1 MQLASCLEGGH
12 GSGKLGV
19 GGVRQGEAAIRNLLS
34 LSGRNHAKGQGV
46 AGKTKMRPDKLDC
59 GPARNTP
66 IDNKANLVNWMSGL
80 RSLACGTNYNQTMGQ
95 WAQFKKKISIFQVDK
110 YVHHKDMRSQDARCV
125 NDYKKATKIK
135 DIRLQSSRG

>member
-1 MQLASCLEGGH
+1 MQLASCLEG
-12 GSGKLGV
+12 V
-19 GGVRQGEAAIRNLLS
+19 MVRENWGWGASDKGEAAIRNLLS

-95 WAQFKKKISIFQVDK
+95 
-110 YVHHKDMRSQDARCV
+110 
-125 NDYKKATKIK
+125 
-135 DIRLQSSRG
+135 

>member
-95 WAQFKKKISIFQVDK
+95 
-110 YVHHKDMRSQDARCV
+110 
-125 NDYKKATKIK
+125 
-135 DIRLQSSRG
+135 

>member
-1 MQLASCLEGGH
+1 MQLASCLEGVMVRENWGW
-12 GSGKLGV
+12 GV
-19 GGVRQGEAAIRNLLS
+19 SDKGRCNPQSSVAFGAQSRQGSR
-34 LSGRNHAKGQGV
+34 V

-95 WAQFKKKISIFQVDK
+95 
-110 YVHHKDMRSQDARCV
+110 
-125 NDYKKATKIK
+125 
-135 DIRLQSSRG
+135 